1 MGDQLYAARF
11 SPFILG
17 KKLAAIW
24 HDHCHQYLQEKKAVN
39 PMNLVT
45 LIMSALFLTGTTL
58 WVRTAVRGMQRAP
71 LANAPEHVANGIK
84 AEGKCLAKRR

>member
-1 MGDQLYAARF
+1 
-11 SPFILG
+11 
-17 KKLAAIW
+17 
-24 HDHCHQYLQEKKAVN
+24 
-39 PMNLVT
+39 MNFVT
-45 LIMSALFLTGTTL
+45 LIISALFLTGTTL